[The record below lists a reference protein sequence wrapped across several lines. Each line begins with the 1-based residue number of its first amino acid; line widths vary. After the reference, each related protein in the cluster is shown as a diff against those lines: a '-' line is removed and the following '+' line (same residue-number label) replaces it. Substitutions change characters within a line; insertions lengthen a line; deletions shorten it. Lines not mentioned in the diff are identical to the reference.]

1 MSNASPGAGPI
12 EHRTPTEGTVKQL
25 YGTAWRCGEPSCT
38 KPLYRLNDD
47 TGEYILNSRIAHIH
61 ARSQG
66 GPRWDP
72 DMSEAANRDA
82 SNLIPLCETHA
93 WEIDQTPQH
102 FTADMLREWKK
113 KQLAEYQSVQRSWT
127 LTDAEVTDV
136 VTVSFATLEE
146 RLLGGIHAAAEFAR
160 QEERRQRQR
169 ALIAD
174 MIHAADSWT
183 DTMQILT
190 IGSARSGWKTRDII
204 EWVNTDSGREMARNR
219 EIIKSNARKLRFET
233 RHPGLLAALDAA
245 ETAMGDLEVYEP
257 VWSGSTTSAEER
269 TVVYRHLNH
278 VKRLFLDLESIGI
291 NVLADPPPEDT
302 P

>member
-1 MSNASPGAGPI
+1 M
-12 EHRTPTEGTVKQL
+12 
-25 YGTAWRCGEPSCT
+25 
-38 KPLYRLNDD
+38 NDD

-61 ARSQG
+61 ARSPG

-113 KQLAEYQSVQRSWT
+113 KQLAEYQTVQRSWT

-136 VTVSFATLEE
+136 VTASFTTLEE
-146 RLLGGIHAAAEFAR
+146 RLLSGIYAAAESAR

-169 ALIAD
+169 LLIAD
-174 MIHAADSWT
+174 MVHAANRWT
-183 DTMQILT
+183 EMMQIVATL
-190 IGSARSGWKTRDII
+190 SARNGWKTRDII
-204 EWVNTDSGREMARNR
+204 EWVNTDSGRAMASNMELIR
-219 EIIKSNARKLRFET
+219 SNARKLRFET
-233 RHPGLLAALDAA
+233 RHPDLLAALDAA
-245 ETAMGDLEVYEP
+245 ETSVGNPEVFAP
-257 VWSGSTTSAEER
+257 VWSGSPTKAEER
-269 TVVYRHLNH
+269 TVIYRHLNH
-278 VKRLFLDLESIGI
+278 VKRVFLDFEKIGI
-291 NVLADPPPEDT
+291 KVLADPPPEGM

>member
-1 MSNASPGAGPI
+1 
-12 EHRTPTEGTVKQL
+12 
-25 YGTAWRCGEPSCT
+25 
-38 KPLYRLNDD
+38 
-47 TGEYILNSRIAHIH
+47 
-61 ARSQG
+61 
-66 GPRWDP
+66 
-72 DMSEAANRDA
+72 MSEAANRDA